1 MKPEDMIRQTIKLYE
16 ECTKLMSKKNHDY
29 SEETDAFSNFKKIE
43 SLGIASV
50 ETVIMTRIAD
60 KLTRMTNLLTIKAR
74 VEDETM
80 TDSIM
85 DCINY
90 LALLKIYQNENK
102 N

>member
-1 MKPEDMIRQTIKLYE
+1 MKPEEMIRETMKLYE
-16 ECTKLMSKKNHDY
+16 ECTQLMSRKNHDY

-43 SLGIASV
+43 ALGIASV

-60 KLTRMTNLLTIKAR
+60 KLTRMTNLLT
-74 VEDETM
+74 VEAAVKDETM

-90 LALLKIYQNENK
+90 LALLKIYKGEK
-102 N
+102 

>member
-1 MKPEDMIRQTIKLYE
+1 MKPEEMIRETMKLYE
-16 ECTKLMSKKNHDY
+16 ECTQLMSRKNHDY

-43 SLGIASV
+43 ALGIASV

-60 KLTRMTNLLTIKAR
+60 KITRMTNLLT
-74 VEDETM
+74 VEAAVKDETM

-90 LALLKIYQNENK
+90 LALLKIYKGEK
-102 N
+102 